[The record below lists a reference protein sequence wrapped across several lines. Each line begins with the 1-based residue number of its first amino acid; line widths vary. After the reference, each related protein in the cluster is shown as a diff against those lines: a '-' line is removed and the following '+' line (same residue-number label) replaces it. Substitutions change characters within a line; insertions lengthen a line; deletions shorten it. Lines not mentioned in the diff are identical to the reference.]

1 MGETVHAVAL
11 LSLYLIALPLP
22 EGPPLPLYQAIEERE
37 VAYTVR
43 PGDNL
48 HLIAGRHGIGWSV
61 AARQNG
67 LQPPY
72 RLRVGQTLTLRTR
85 WIVPPPSEGI
95 LINLPEARL
104 YLYREG
110 KLHQVYGLGLGMPT
124 WKTPEGDFTIRS
136 KAYKPTWH
144 VPPSIQREM
153 ADQGKEVK
161 TIVPPGPD
169 NPLGEHWLQ
178 LSMPGYGIHGTI
190 APASIGQFRSHGCIR
205 VHPDD
210 MAELYDLAEKDTP
223 VTIFYAPVKL
233 ARTEDGRI
241 FLEAHRDIYKQSPW
255 SMETLRRAAAAY
267 GITERI
273 DWKKAEAVLHEKS
286 GQAEEI
292 TLHAKGG

>member
-1 MGETVHAVAL
+1 MHATAL
-11 LSLYLIALPLP
+11 LSLYLIATPLP
-22 EGPPLPLYQAIEERE
+22 EGTPLPLYRAIEERE
-37 VAYTVR
+37 VTYTVR
-43 PGDNL
+43 SGDNL
-48 HLIAGRHGIGWSV
+48 HLIAGRHGVGWRVV
-61 AARQNG
+61 AEQNG
-67 LQPPY
+67 LPPPY
-72 RLRVGQTLTLRTR
+72 KLRAGQTLTIRSR
-85 WIVPPPSEGI
+85 WIVPTPTEGI

-104 YLYREG
+104 YLFREG
-110 KLHQVYGLGLGMPT
+110 TLHRIYGLGMGMPT
-124 WKTPEGDFTIRS
+124 WKTPEGDFIIRS

-178 LSMPGYGIHGTI
+178 LSQPGYGIHGTI

-210 MAELYDLAEKDTP
+210 MAELYDLVEKGTP
-223 VTIFYAPVKL
+223 VAIRYAPIKL

-241 FLEAHRDIYKQSPW
+241 FLEVHRDIYKQAPW
-255 SMETLRRAAAAY
+255 SMETLRRAAAAH
-267 GITERI
+267 GLMERI

-286 GQAEEI
+286 GQAEEV
-292 TLHAKGG
+292 TLNTRGG